1 MEREIACFLK
11 VTKTEYINDLTKHGN
26 LYFSLAEEFRNRK
39 RYGGKKY
46 DSEEGS
52 LSTQYRLLIDF
63 GNNNFGNR
71 NTIVDMSHAKA
82 KGNECIY
89 CLKTIYWDEV
99 KSNQVVIPYNFFGDL
114 IENDDWAEYSLLLI
128 KNTVGFL
135 DCVEQTAKL
144 QDYTYSF
151 RLVEYDDHSFECS
164 YPLFSDAYAMETY
177 FHKRVKF
184 EEQAEYRLLLQN
196 RNYEEFK
203 LQIGTDFFTA
213 DNYKQIDNLRFLN
226 TGKPVSIN
234 I

>member
-11 VTKTEYINDLTKHGN
+11 VTKTEYINDLTQHGN

-52 LSTQYRLLIDF
+52 LSTQYRLLVDF

-71 NTIVDMSHAKA
+71 DTIVDISHAKA

-99 KSNQVVIPYNFFGDL
+99 ESNQAVIPYDFFGDL

-135 DCVEQTAKL
+135 DCVERAAKS
-144 QDYTYSF
+144 QDFTYSF
-151 RLVEYDDHSFECS
+151 RSVEYDDHSFECLH
-164 YPLFSDAYAMETY
+164 PLFSDTYAMETY
-177 FHKRVKF
+177 FHKRKKF
-184 EEQAEYRLLLQN
+184 AGQAEDRLLLQN
-196 RNYEEFK
+196 SNYEEFK
-203 LQIGTDFFTA
+203 LQIGTDFFTE
-213 DNYKQIDNLRFLN
+213 DNYKQKDNLRFLY
-226 TGKPVSIN
+226 TGKPVSIKV
-234 I
+234 